1 MEGSP
6 LGSAF
11 GDASG
16 RTKGR
21 KSFLL
26 IAIAAA
32 LGLGG
37 TVLAANITISGNNQV
52 EFGQGVAT
60 TAPCANEIDVNP
72 TSTYDSAGNKF
83 YLDTVVVNIDNESD
97 QKSCHGV
104 NFTVS
109 VFKSGTATP
118 LAETARAYS
127 SHTPIP
133 TYSIRN
139 EAGELFLDTNDVDRI
154 TLETNLVSE

>member
-72 TSTYDSAGNKF
+72 TSTYDSSGNKF
-83 YLDTVVVNIDNESD
+83 YLDTVVVDIQASSD
-97 QKSCHGV
+97 QQACDGV

-109 VFKSGTATP
+109 VYKSGTPAA
-118 LAETARAYS
+118 LVETAAPYS
-127 SHTPIP
+127 SLTPIA
-133 TYSIRN
+133 TYFIRDGSN
-139 EAGELFLDTNDVDRI
+139 ELFLDTNDVERI
-154 TLETNLVSE
+154 TLETNR